1 MSLSG
6 NLKTMD
12 LAELLQWVAIGR
24 KTGVLAFVK
33 DKAKNYIYFREGL
46 IISSQSNEPMYL
58 LGQYLLFQGKITE
71 SQFKRAFE
79 IQQQT
84 RSNLS
89 VILVQQGFVS
99 QEDAQKAMIS
109 RTEEV
114 IYDLFLWEEGHFY
127 FKADGYNMDDIFL
140 VTIEVNSVIFEGVR
154 RKDEWKRIRGVF
166 PSNNVVLGLKPNV
179 DLKSVSLKPL
189 QKKLLFLISSG
200 KAISEMILEL
210 HGSDFHVNFELF
222 ELYESGILE
231 VKRILEEPKKAEDP
245 NRIFNQG
252 MEHMQQRRFPEAIAV
267 FQKVV
272 QSEPQNFRAHEQIE
286 LAEKAICQDLYR
298 NVMRPNKVPYFLVPM
313 GTLSEYN
320 LSHREGYVASRID
333 GTWDIKS
340 IVLLSPVREI
350 EVLRTIEKLLKNNL
364 ISFK

>member
-1 MSLSG
+1 
-6 NLKTMD
+6 MD

-79 IQQQT
+79 LQQQT
-84 RSNLS
+84 RLNLS
-89 VILVQQGFVS
+89 AILVQQGFVS

-114 IYDLFLWEEGHFY
+114 IYDLFLWDEGHFY
-127 FKADGYNMDDIFL
+127 FKADGYNTEDLFL
-140 VTIEVNSVIFEGVR
+140 VTIDVNSVIFEGVR
-154 RKDEWKRIRGVF
+154 QKDEWKRIRAVF
-166 PSNNVVLGLKPNV
+166 PSNNVIVALRPGADV
-179 DLKSVSLKPL
+179 KSIPLKPL
-189 QKKLLFLISSG
+189 QKKLLFLASSG
-200 KAISEMILEL
+200 KTISEMILEL

-231 VKRILEEPKKAEDP
+231 VKQILEEPKKAEDP
-245 NRIFNQG
+245 SRLFNQG
-252 MEHMQQRRFPEAIAV
+252 LEHMQQHKYPDAIAV

-272 QSEPQNFRAHEQIE
+272 QSDPQNFRAHEQIE
-286 LAEKAICQDLYR
+286 LAEKAICQELYR
-298 NVMRPNKVPYFLVPM
+298 NVMRPNKVPHFLVPM
-313 GTLSEYN
+313 NTLSEYS

-333 GTWDIKS
+333 GTWDVKS
-340 IVLLSPVREI
+340 IVLLSPLREL
-350 EVLRTIEKLLKNNL
+350 EVLRALEKLLKNKL
-364 ISFK
+364 IALK